1 MRRCESDSSLR
12 MSRYEGLCAQCGVG
26 RNDKNFA
33 SRPQGRELKES
44 EWLLEDARGQRLPFF
59 FKDESN
65 NRVCDACYLRNW
77 KCKQRPRAK
86 VMATPAP
93 PRKRLVDVV
102 TPVTPVHHSSVSS
115 VASVT
120 PLSVSIVKKPRSTKQ
135 RCLPVLEQS
144 HSHSDFDLP
153 PSTPRMPGRSE
164 AAHQLAQT
172 FAADLPGVISFS
184 ALSWV
189 SVIMASP
196 CSRMIRGSIC
206 GGHLNP
212 FAKSV
217 SRNKVSLSFV
227 CALCGASSTFVG
239 HVSTGAAVELECLG
253 ANDEKVKVRF
263 DDLRTVLKVLLSGA
277 TQQQYSIMNSGDAS
291 RVPKSTFY
299 TTQRLI
305 CPAVVRVLEE
315 SLLQVRVQ
323 MAEDFQNGV
332 RAEWHAVV
340 NGAWSHRGWVARHHT
355 FQVRD
360 HDTGLVVCSV
370 VLVKSHYVYSKSGV
384 GEDVV
389 ATAVFEGNYVG
400 SSRAMENEA
409 LEIAL
414 GQLREAGLLPFLRTV
429 AADGDLGIDI
439 VLRQGEDTKHIRV
452 AGDPGHAKKNFFKAM
467 KTVCGETGKYMAF
480 PYRISNFWMRC
491 IKRAEKE
498 VKGHTPE
505 AVARRKEVFEE
516 LWKDALPH
524 YCRKQC
530 PVSCPCNEFYQLD
543 VPESQLLE
551 STAAALELMEAASNA
566 EGDELDVI
574 VPEVIRG
581 EEGGT
586 AVSSNAKVRF
596 AEKLILSTGNAKEK
610 QLISQLE
617 VLMQT
622 ASENA
627 SFVLWAL
634 NTCAAEGA
642 NNRRLVFCR
651 KDRFFYASY
660 TARSCLSTL
669 VDNYGLEET
678 YKRLTA
684 ALKFPSNVADDAVAR
699 DLAVLDEGRKW
710 HAKRKKSVAFN
721 EAQKNAK
728 MWKASHN
735 VEVREAAADKNKRK
749 KAKASTYKTSKSD
762 GPQLFDAFRRTR
774 GQRSQKDLRELH
786 GKGLASQ
793 CQFCGKFYALKGKHN
808 SCSGV
813 WKEHGLPKEKKAASR
828 KGRSR
833 KRVEQRVSDDSFEEE
848 KEGAADA
855 EESRPTPAKKG
866 RKKKELSP
874 DIEDLE
880 ENKADEQFEWDVEE
894 LMLRSLVIPSNEDV
908 EAMQVDEDELKNVTS
923 SKVVEAAQVSMFVSL
938 LQHQVCVPKEEMN
951 CFPVFFFGPVL
962 FNSFRERE
970 AQAVKDLFKDF
981 FPAKVLCIVMNARSD
996 HFVVLEA
1003 SWFESQIVLYDS
1015 LLSDKAL
1022 EGSVSAE
1029 DYFRSKFNMSV
1040 AQRFF
1045 TALDM
1050 DFSSRKWLFAQEMPQ
1065 QNNGVDCGIFAM
1077 EILRIHARASVC
1089 EDLQEK
1095 ARMLAE
1101 YKQIVPTKTRK
1112 YRARIAEELQ
1122 TKKIDIHAKLK

>member
-1 MRRCESDSSLR
+1 
-12 MSRYEGLCAQCGVG
+12 
-26 RNDKNFA
+26 
-33 SRPQGRELKES
+33 
-44 EWLLEDARGQRLPFF
+44 
-59 FKDESN
+59 
-65 NRVCDACYLRNW
+65 
-77 KCKQRPRAK
+77 
-86 VMATPAP
+86 
-93 PRKRLVDVV
+93 
-102 TPVTPVHHSSVSS
+102 
-115 VASVT
+115 
-120 PLSVSIVKKPRSTKQ
+120 
-135 RCLPVLEQS
+135 
-144 HSHSDFDLP
+144 
-153 PSTPRMPGRSE
+153 MPGRSE

-196 CSRMIRGSIC
+196 CSRVIRGSIC
-206 GGHLNP
+206 GGHINP
-212 FAKSV
+212 FANSV

-227 CALCGASSTFVG
+227 CALCGASSTFIG

-323 MAEDFQNGV
+323 MAEAFKRGE
-332 RAEWHAVV
+332 RTEWHAVV

-370 VLVKSHYVYSKSGV
+370 VLVKSHYVYSKSAV

-409 LEIAL
+409 LGIAL

-480 PYRISNFWMRC
+480 PFRISNFWMRC

-498 VKGHTPE
+498 VAGHTPE
-505 AVARRKEVFEE
+505 AVAGRKEIFEQ
-516 LWKDALPH
+516 LWAHALPH

-543 VPESQLLE
+543 IPETQLLE
-551 STAAALELMEAASNA
+551 STAAMLELMEAASNA
-566 EGDELDVI
+566 EGDELEVV
-574 VPEVIRG
+574 VPEVVRGEEGGG

-586 AVSSNAKVRF
+586 AVSSRAKLRF
-596 AEKLILSTGNAKEK
+596 VEKKILSASNAKEK
-610 QLISQLE
+610 QLIAQLE

-622 ASENA
+622 ATENA
-627 SFVLWAL
+627 GFVLWAL

-678 YKRLTA
+678 YKRLA
-684 ALKFPSNVADDAVAR
+684 SALKFPANNAADDAVAR
-699 DLAVLDEGRKW
+699 DLAVLDAGRKW
-710 HAKRKKSVAFN
+710 HAMRKKSVSYN

-735 VEVREAAADKNKRK
+735 VEVREAAADKR

-762 GPQLFDAFRRTR
+762 GPQVFDAFRRTR
-774 GQRSQKDLRELH
+774 GQRSQKELRELH

-793 CQFCGKFYALKGKHN
+793 CQFCGKYYALKGKHS

-813 WKEHGLPKEKKAASR
+813 WKEHGLPKEKKKASG

-833 KRVEQRVSDDSFEEE
+833 KRVEFEDSNPSL
-848 KEGAADA
+848 EGEHQSLVDI
-855 EESRPTPAKKG
+855 EESRLSAPKKG
-866 RKKKELSP
+866 RKQKEVSP
-874 DIEDLE
+874 DIGEGE
-880 ENKADEQFEWDVEE
+880 KDEPYEWDVDE
-894 LMLRSLVIPSNEDV
+894 LMLRNLLIPSIEDV
-908 EAMQVDEDELKNVTS
+908 DSMQVDEKELKNVTS
-923 SKVVEAAQVSMFVSL
+923 SKLVEASQVSMFVSL
-938 LQHQVCVPKEEMN
+938 LLHQVCIADEVMK

-962 FNSFRERE
+962 FTHFRERE
-970 AQAVKDLFKDF
+970 AEAVRGLFSEF
-981 FPAKVLCIVMNARSD
+981 FPKRVLCIFMNSRRD

-1003 SWFESQIVLYDS
+1003 SWFGTQIVLYDS
-1015 LLSDKAL
+1015 LMSETAL
-1022 EGSVSAE
+1022 NGSVLAE
-1029 DYFRSKFNMSV
+1029 EYFRSKFDMAV

-1050 DFSSRKWLFAQEMPQ
+1050 GFADREWIFPEDMPQ

-1077 EILRIHARASVC
+1077 EILRLHARAAVC
-1089 EDLQEK
+1089 DDLQMQEQIRS
-1095 ARMLAE
+1095 A
-1101 YKQIVPTKTRK
+1101 YKDIVPSRTRK
-1112 YRARIAEELQ
+1112 YRAKIADEL
-1122 TKKIDIHAKLK
+1122 KSKSIDITAKPK